1 MGSPREDDDTAQRNF
16 FTLLD
21 CFSTFSIMDCSRLIS
36 AASSLGLHCL
46 ANYSSHVLR
55 KESKIDGGVSVAVN
69 MHSLIVSE
77 IDQYLSIPCQVRS
90 ELPTKSLER
99 V

>member
-1 MGSPREDDDTAQRNF
+1 M
-16 FTLLD
+16 
-21 CFSTFSIMDCSRLIS
+21 C
-36 AASSLGLHCL
+36 LHCL
-46 ANYSSHVLR
+46 AKYSSLVFEKR
-55 KESKIDGGVSVAVN
+55 KIDGGVNVN

-90 ELPTKSLER
+90 VLPTKSLER

>member
-1 MGSPREDDDTAQRNF
+1 MVSLM
-16 FTLLD
+16 TLLKETAALD
-21 CFSTFSIMDCSRLIS
+21 CVSTYSITDLSRLIS
-36 AASSLGLHCL
+36 AAQSLGLHCL
-46 ANYSSHVLR
+46 AKYSSRVLR

>member
-1 MGSPREDDDTAQRNF
+1 M
-16 FTLLD
+16 
-21 CFSTFSIMDCSRLIS
+21 
-36 AASSLGLHCL
+36 GLHCL
-46 ANYSSHVLR
+46 AKYSSLVFEKR
-55 KESKIDGGVSVAVN
+55 KIDGGVNVN